1 MKKFIFF
8 LVNIATITILLAVT
22 LDFLY
27 TSIYLQSNNRRKIGY
42 IYNSNPKTIDVIILG
57 SSRANNHFVTPLFA
71 EKGLTAF
78 NFGMQGARL
87 FESDLVLK
95 ILLEKKYIIKNVIIE
110 VDLNLRSDFNSYSES
125 NVLKFMPYLYSSE
138 NIRNQFKNLS
148 DYNFEYYIPFYRYM
162 KYDTSLG
169 FREVFFSAINKK
181 SKELDNG
188 GYNALYNSDEKRPLD
203 LSVFSPAKNKYYEE
217 IRHLCKQN
225 NINLIAIMT
234 PVCKNTK
241 GMNYFVK
248 VNKVY
253 PEINNYANVIQDD
266 KCFYS
271 CGHMNDIGAR
281 IFTTRV
287 LKDFFNK

>member
-1 MKKFIFF
+1 MKKFIHF
-8 LVNIATITILLAVT
+8 LLTLAVITIVLAVT

-42 IYNSNPKTIDVIILG
+42 IYNSKPKIIDVIILG

-78 NFGMQGARL
+78 NFGMQGSRL

-95 ILLEKKYIIKNVIIE
+95 ILLEKKCIIKNVIIE

-125 NVLKFMPYLYSSE
+125 NILKFMPYFSTSQ
-138 NIRNQFKNLS
+138 NIRNHFENLS

-162 KYDTSLG
+162 KYETNIG

-188 GYNALYNSDEKRPLD
+188 GYDALYNYTEVVPLN
-203 LSVFSPAKNKYYEE
+203 LSGFSPSRNKYYEE
-217 IRHLCKQN
+217 IRHLCKEN
-225 NINLIAIMT
+225 RINLIAIMT

-241 GMNYFVK
+241 GMNYFLE
-248 VNKVY
+248 VNKIY

-266 KCFYS
+266 KYFSS